1 VKFYT
6 FVSEKRK
13 KQQLFMKKYI
23 ADWTVKENIL
33 FNRNGYCLLKLG
45 LDKEI
50 PEILPGQFV
59 QVRVDDSPSTFLRR
73 PISIHF
79 VDKTRNEL
87 WLLVQV
93 IGDGTRKLSELKKGD
108 LLNLVYPLGNSFS
121 MPKKSDKIGK
131 FLLIG
136 GGVGIAPLLYLGA
149 CLREQGYQPEFL
161 LGAKTE
167 KDLLQI
173 DEFRKLGNVHI
184 TTESGS
190 LGEKGYVTNHSVLQP
205 ADFDF
210 IYSCGPKP
218 MMVAVAKYAREKG
231 ISCEVSLENTMAC
244 GIGACLCCVEKTIR
258 GNVCVCTEGPVMN
271 INQLTWQI

>member
-1 VKFYT
+1 
-6 FVSEKRK
+6 
-13 KQQLFMKKYI
+13 MKKYI
-23 ADWTVKENIL
+23 ADWAVKENIL
-33 FNRNGYCLLKLG
+33 FNGNGYCLLKLG
-45 LDKEI
+45 LDEEI

-59 QVRVDDSPSTFLRR
+59 QVQINNSPATFLRR
-73 PISIHF
+73 PISVHF
-79 VDKTRNEL
+79 VDRAKNEL

-93 IGDGTRKLSELKKGD
+93 IGDGTQKLSGLKKGD
-108 LLNLVYPLGNSFS
+108 CLNLIYPLGNSFGL
-121 MPKKSDKIGK
+121 PEKSGKTGK

-149 CLREQGYQPEFL
+149 CLQERGYKPEFL

-167 KDLLQI
+167 KDVLQI
-173 DEFRKLGNVHI
+173 NEFRKFGSVHI
-184 TTESGS
+184 TTEDGS
-190 LGEKGYVTNHSVLQP
+190 TGEKGYVTNHSVLQP

-210 IYSCGPKP
+210 IYTCGPKP
-218 MMVAVAKYAREKG
+218 MMIAVAEYAREKG

-244 GIGACLCCVEKTIR
+244 GIGACLCCVEKTVR

>member
-1 VKFYT
+1 
-6 FVSEKRK
+6 
-13 KQQLFMKKYI
+13 MKKYI

-33 FNRNGYCLLKLG
+33 FNRNEYCLLKLS
-45 LDKEI
+45 LEKEI
-50 PEILPGQFV
+50 SEMLPGQFV
-59 QVRVDDSPSTFLRR
+59 QVRVHDSPATFLRR

-79 VDKTRNEL
+79 VDKVKNEL

-93 IGDGTRKLSELKKGD
+93 VGDGTRKLSELKKGD
-108 LLNLVYPLGNSFS
+108 FLNLVYPLGNSFS
-121 MPKKSDKIGK
+121 LPKKSDETGK

-136 GGVGIAPLLYLGA
+136 GGAGIAPLLYLGA
-149 CLREQGYQPEFL
+149 CLREQGYKPEFL

-167 KDLLQI
+167 KDVLQI
-173 DEFRKLGNVHI
+173 NEFYKFGNVHI
-184 TTESGS
+184 TTEDGS
-190 LGEKGYVTNHSVLQP
+190 SGEKGYVINHSILQS
-205 ADFDF
+205 AGFNS
-210 IYSCGPKP
+210 IYTCGPKP

-244 GIGACLCCVEKTIR
+244 GIGACLCCVEKTVR